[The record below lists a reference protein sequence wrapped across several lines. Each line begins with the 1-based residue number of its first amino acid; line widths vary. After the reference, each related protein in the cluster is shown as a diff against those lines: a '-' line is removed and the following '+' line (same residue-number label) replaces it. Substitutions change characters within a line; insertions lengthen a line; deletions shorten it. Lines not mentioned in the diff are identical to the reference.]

1 MARLSRKVLYCM
13 QFLFQKV
20 AKYPKV
26 VIAMVVLLTV
36 VFGFY
41 VQQVGIT
48 TDIKSFFPE
57 DHPQVIAYDE
67 ISEKFGGADRIM
79 VAFTTS
85 DVFTLQGLRT
95 IEQLTHALEQLQG
108 VTNVR
113 SLTTIDEI
121 AGSEWGIEV
130 IPLVGKI
137 PTEQHELAAL
147 RERVLKDDMYV
158 GTIVSSDATGALH
171 VVEVDPGSSAVE
183 VALSIQELLESIDLP
198 EGELY
203 LTGTPVLNA
212 VLADSMQA
220 DLMKL
225 FPIVLLLV
233 AVILFLYFKNLRG
246 VFLPFITVLISVVWT
261 LGLMGMLGKHLSPL
275 NAVMPVLLV
284 SLGSAY
290 GIYIIARYND
300 ELLEGAERE
309 QAVNQTLKSVGISVL
324 LASTTTIAG
333 FASNL
338 FSGITLMKDFGLFTA
353 FGVLVALLISL
364 TFIPAMLLLLPIP
377 RKVIDKKGDGQDRML
392 ARILGRIAH
401 LVVSKTRLVLVSM
414 VIILVVAVLGI
425 PQLSTDSN
433 FFNFFA
439 DDTAPKIA
447 YEMVKDK
454 FSGSESVEIVISGD
468 LLDPD
473 VLYAMANLQIDLEQT
488 GLVGRPQS
496 IVNILQRI
504 NRALND
510 GNSEF
515 EVLPTTREQAAQY
528 LLLMEMSG
536 GDMIE
541 QFITLDYG
549 QARIQAL
556 VRDSSNEATTR
567 LFSEIDMLF
576 AKYFA
581 HLNVEVAQTGI
592 VSLLDALASMIIEG
606 QISSLFVA
614 LLTVFVIVFILLRSW
629 EGSLFST
636 MIVAST
642 ILINFGVMGWLGI
655 PLDIVTVLISSIGV
669 GVGVDY
675 SIHIYTRYQEER
687 EKHDPVQSVTNAI
700 IYTGKAVVTNAGS
713 VIVGFLILLLSSFPP
728 FRYFGSLV
736 TMTMFVASASALT
749 VLPALIMLRWDNLD
763 KKRKGVVVQS

>member
-1 MARLSRKVLYCM
+1 M
-13 QFLFQKV
+13 QFLFRKI

-26 VIAMVVLLTV
+26 VIVMVVILTV
-36 VFGFY
+36 LFGFY
-41 VQQVGIT
+41 AGRVGIT

-57 DHPQVIAYDE
+57 DHPQVISYDE
-67 ISEKFGGADRIM
+67 IGEKFGGADRIM
-79 VAFTTS
+79 VALTTS
-85 DVFTLQGLRT
+85 DVFSLANLRT
-95 IEQLTHALEQLQG
+95 IEQLTHELEQIQG

-113 SLTTIDEI
+113 SLTTIEEI
-121 AGSEWGIEV
+121 AGSDWGVEV
-130 IPLVGKI
+130 IPLIGEI
-137 PTEQHELAAL
+137 PTDQQGLDAV
-147 RERVLKDDMYV
+147 RERVLKDEMYV
-158 GTIVSSDATGALH
+158 GTIVSSDGTGALH
-171 VVEVDPGSSAVE
+171 VAEVDPDSNAVE
-183 VALSIQELLESIDLP
+183 VALSIQELLGSIDVP
-198 EGELY
+198 GGQLY

-225 FPIVLLLV
+225 FPTVLLLV
-233 AVILFLYFKNLRG
+233 AFMLYLYFRNLRG

-261 LGLMGMLGKHLSPL
+261 LGLMGLLGKQLSPL

-300 ELLEGAERE
+300 ELLQGADREGA
-309 QAVNQTLKSVGISVL
+309 VSQTLKSVGLSVL
-324 LASTTTIAG
+324 LAGITTIAG

-338 FSGITLMKDFGLFTA
+338 SSSITLMKDFGLFTA
-353 FGVLVALLISL
+353 YGVLVALVISL
-364 TFIPAMLLLLPIP
+364 TFIPAMLLLLPVTK
-377 RKVIDKKGDGQDRML
+377 RVVAKKDDGQGRVLARVL
-392 ARILGRIAH
+392 ARIAH
-401 LVVSKTRLVLVSM
+401 VVATKKRQVLVVMAV
-414 VIILVVAVLGI
+414 ILVVAVMGI

-439 DDTAPKIA
+439 DDTAPKVA

-473 VLYAMANLQIDLEQT
+473 VLHAMENLQNDLEQT

-496 IVNILQRI
+496 IVNILQRV
-504 NRALND
+504 NMALND
-510 GNSEF
+510 GDSAFEILPNS
-515 EVLPTTREQAAQY
+515 RELAAQY
-528 LLLMEMSG
+528 LLLMEMNG
-536 GDMIE
+536 GETLE
-541 QFITLDYG
+541 QFLTLDYG

-556 VRDSSNEATTR
+556 VRDSSNEATAR

-581 HLNVEVAQTGI
+581 TLDVEVAQTGI
-592 VSLLDALASMIIEG
+592 VALLDALASMIIEG
-606 QISSLFVA
+606 QISSLFTA
-614 LLTVFVIVFILLRSW
+614 LLTVFAVVLLLLRSW

-636 MIVAST
+636 MSVASS

-655 PLDIVTVLISSIGV
+655 PLDIVTVLISSIGI

-687 EKHDPVQSVTNAI
+687 QKYDPVQSITHAI
-700 IYTGKAVVTNAGS
+700 IHTGKAIVTNAGS
-713 VIVGFLILLLSSFPP
+713 VIAGFLILLISSFPP

-736 TMTMFVASASALT
+736 TMTMFVASASALI
-749 VLPALIMLRWDNLD
+749 VLPALILLRWENRER
-763 KKRKGVVVQS
+763 KIGKGVVRS

>member
-1 MARLSRKVLYCM
+1 M
-13 QFLFQKV
+13 QFLFRKV
-20 AKYPKV
+20 AKFPKV
-26 VIAMVVLLTV
+26 VIVMVVLLTV

-41 VQQVGIT
+41 AGRVGIT

-57 DHPQVIAYDE
+57 DHPQVISYDE
-67 ISEKFGGADRIM
+67 INEKFGGADRIM
-79 VAFTTS
+79 VALTTS
-85 DVFTLQGLRT
+85 DVFSLTSLST
-95 IEQLTHALEQLQG
+95 IEQLTHELEQTSG

-121 AGSEWGIEV
+121 AGSEWGIDV
-130 IPLVGKI
+130 IPLIGEI
-137 PTEQHELAAL
+137 PTEQQELAAL

-158 GTIVSSDATGALH
+158 GTIVSSDGTGALH

-183 VALSIQELLESIDLP
+183 VALSIQELLESIDVP
-198 EGELY
+198 GGQLY

-233 AVILFLYFKNLRG
+233 AVILFLYFRNLRG
-246 VFLPFITVLISVVWT
+246 VILPFVTVLISVVWT
-261 LGLMGMLGKHLSPL
+261 LGLMGILGKQLSPL

-300 ELLEGAERE
+300 ELLEGADRE
-309 QAVNQTLKSVGISVL
+309 KAVRQTLQSVGISVL
-324 LASTTTIAG
+324 LAGTTTIAG
-333 FASNL
+333 FASNV
-338 FSGITLMKDFGLFTA
+338 SSSITLMKDFGLFTA
-353 FGVLVALLISL
+353 YGVFVALLISL
-364 TFIPAMLLLLPIP
+364 TFIPALLLLLPVP
-377 RKVIDKKGDGQDRML
+377 KKVVAKKGEGQDRML
-392 ARILGRIAH
+392 ARVLGRVAH
-401 LVVSKTRLVLVSM
+401 LVVTKKRLVLVTM
-414 VIILVVAVLGI
+414 ALVLAVALLGI

-468 LLDPD
+468 LLDPE
-473 VLYAMANLQIDLEQT
+473 VLHAMENLQTDLEQT

-496 IVNILQRI
+496 IVNILQRV
-504 NRALND
+504 NMGLND
-510 GNSEF
+510 GDPAF
-515 EVLPTTREQAAQY
+515 EVLPATRELAAQY

-536 GDMIE
+536 GEMLE
-541 QFITLDYG
+541 QFLTLDYG

-567 LFSEIDMLF
+567 LFSEIDTLF

-581 HLNVEVAQTGI
+581 HLDVEVAQTGI
-592 VSLLDALASMIIEG
+592 VALLDALASMIIEG
-606 QISSLFVA
+606 QISSLFMA
-614 LLTVFVIVFILLRSW
+614 LLTVFVIVLLLLRSW

-687 EKHDPVQSVTNAI
+687 QEHDPAQSVTNAI
-700 IYTGKAVVTNAGS
+700 IHTGKAIVTNAGS
-713 VIVGFLILLLSSFPP
+713 VIAGFLILLLSSFPP

-736 TMTMFVASASALT
+736 TMTMFVASASAML
-749 VLPALIMLRWDNLD
+749 VLPALILLRWE
-763 KKRKGVVVQS
+763 KKVGKGVVEQS

>member
-1 MARLSRKVLYCM
+1 M
-13 QFLFQKV
+13 QFLFRKV
-20 AKYPKV
+20 AKFPKV
-26 VIAMVVLLTV
+26 VIVMVVLLTV

-41 VQQVGIT
+41 AGRVGIT

-57 DHPQVIAYDE
+57 DHPQVVSYDE
-67 ISEKFGGADRIM
+67 INEKFGGADRIM
-79 VAFTTS
+79 VALTTS
-85 DVFTLQGLRT
+85 DVFSLTSLST
-95 IEQLTHALEQLQG
+95 IEQLTHELEQISG

-121 AGSEWGIEV
+121 AGSEWGIDV
-130 IPLVGKI
+130 IPLIGEI
-137 PTEQHELAAL
+137 PTEQQELATL

-183 VALSIQELLESIDLP
+183 VALSIQELLESIDVT
-198 EGELY
+198 GGQLY

-225 FPIVLLLV
+225 FPMVLLLV
-233 AVILFLYFKNLRG
+233 AVILFLYFRNLRG
-246 VFLPFITVLISVVWT
+246 VILPFITVLISVVWT
-261 LGLMGMLGKHLSPL
+261 LGLMGMLGKQLSPL

-290 GIYIIARYND
+290 GIYMIARYND
-300 ELLEGAERE
+300 ELLEGADRE
-309 QAVNQTLKSVGISVL
+309 KAVSQTLKSVGISVF
-324 LASTTTIAG
+324 LAGTTTIAG
-333 FASNL
+333 FASNV
-338 FSGITLMKDFGLFTA
+338 SSSITLMKDFGLFTA
-353 FGVLVALLISL
+353 YGVLVALLISL
-364 TFIPAMLLLLPIP
+364 TFIPALLLLLPVP
-377 RKVIDKKGDGQDRML
+377 KKVAAKGGNGQDRTL
-392 ARILGRIAH
+392 AKVLGRIAH
-401 LVVSKTRLVLVSM
+401 LVVAKKRSVLVTM
-414 VIILVVAVLGI
+414 AIILVIAVLGI

-454 FSGSESVEIVISGD
+454 FSGSESVEIVITGD

-473 VLYAMANLQIDLEQT
+473 VLHAMENLQTDLEQT
-488 GLVGRPQS
+488 GLVVRPQS
-496 IVNILQRI
+496 IVNILQRV
-504 NRALND
+504 NMALND
-510 GNSEF
+510 GDPAF
-515 EVLPTTREQAAQY
+515 EVLPATRELAAQY

-536 GDMIE
+536 GEMLE
-541 QFITLDYG
+541 QFLTLDYG

-576 AKYFA
+576 AKYFV
-581 HLNVEVAQTGI
+581 HLDVEVAQTGI
-592 VSLLDALASMIIEG
+592 VALLDALASMIIEG
-606 QISSLFVA
+606 QISSLFMA
-614 LLTVFVIVFILLRSW
+614 LLTVFVIVLLLLRSW

-636 MIVAST
+636 IIVAST

-687 EKHDPVQSVTNAI
+687 QKHDPAQSVTNAI
-700 IYTGKAVVTNAGS
+700 IHTGKAIVTNAGS
-713 VIVGFLILLLSSFPP
+713 VIAGFLILLLSSFPP

-736 TMTMFVASASALT
+736 TMTMFVASASAML
-749 VLPALIMLRWDNLD
+749 VMPALILLRWERQTTNG
-763 KKRKGVVVQS
+763 KGVVEQS